1 MPRNYSPVH
10 VIKEDLLKW
19 KQEIWKLQSEKLTP
33 EIEAEIASFRKIIKD
48 TEEYLER
55 NRERLEDFG
64 RRGLQTQA
72 IKAREVIAH
81 DNKTSRVRKL
91 ETYNRFIRQER
102 SAIKVL
108 IKKFRYF
115 NPKRASYYRTKEL
128 AKIRE
133 KLLKRK
139 ANLDELLR
147 RRKAYLLGLPPAD
160 PPSGSFE
167 INVYKAEYE
176 RRLRGGRDK
185 EEE

>member
-1 MPRNYSPVH
+1 MPRNYSPIH

-33 EIEAEIASFRKIIKD
+33 EIEAEIASFRKSIKD

-55 NRERLEDFG
+55 NRKKLEDFE
-64 RRGLQTQA
+64 RRGLQTLA
-72 IKAREVIAH
+72 IKAREVVAR
-81 DNKTSRVRKL
+81 DNKISRVRKL
-91 ETYNRFIRQER
+91 ETYNKFIRQER

-115 NPKRASYYRTKEL
+115 NPKPASYYRTKEL

-147 RRKAYLLGLPPAD
+147 RRKAYLLGLSPAD

-167 INVYKAEYE
+167 INVNKAEYE